1 MRFLGLIVFLF
12 CFNVNAG
19 ELSAP
24 QISVEKYFEYFND
37 KDKNAL
43 DAALDK
49 PFIFNIAGK
58 VTRWDNY
65 HEAVDFDGLEKSG
78 WSYSRIL
85 KNELIYA
92 DDITAMVDV
101 TFSRFNISNEPILK
115 SEVVY
120 FLVQRNGVWKIKSGF
135 INGNVSLGR

>member
-1 MRFLGLIVFLF
+1 MRFLGLIAFLF

-24 QISVEKYFEYFND
+24 QIAIEKYFKYFNS
-37 KDKNAL
+37 KDKKAL

-49 PFIFNIAGK
+49 PFIFNISGK

-65 HEAVDFDGLEKSG
+65 HDAVDFDGLEKSG

-101 TFSRFNISNEPILK
+101 TFSRFNISSFNKLFCLIFKLNYGSSIILLFHLAWCLPVL
-115 SEVVY
+115 SD
-120 FLVQRNGVWKIKSGF
+120 GI
-135 INGNVSLGR
+135 

>member
-1 MRFLGLIVFLF
+1 MRFIGLIAFLF

-24 QISVEKYFEYFND
+24 QIAVEKYFEYFNN
-37 KDKNAL
+37 KEKNAL

-49 PFIFNIAGK
+49 PFIFNISGK

-65 HEAVDFDGLEKSG
+65 HDAVDFDGLEKSG

-92 DDITAMVDV
+92 DDITA
-101 TFSRFNISNEPILK
+101 
-115 SEVVY
+115 
-120 FLVQRNGVWKIKSGF
+120 W
-135 INGNVSLGR
+135 

>member
-24 QISVEKYFEYFND
+24 QIAVEKYFEYFNN

-65 HEAVDFDGLEKSG
+65 HDAVDFDGLEKSG
-78 WSYSRIL
+78 WSHSRIL

-101 TFSRFNISNEPILK
+101 TVSRFNISNAPILK

-120 FLVQRNGVWKIKSGF
+120 LLVQRNDVWKIKSGF
-135 INGNVSLGR
+135 INENVSLGK

>member
-1 MRFLGLIVFLF
+1 MRFLGLIAFLF
-12 CFNVNAG
+12 CFNVHAG

-24 QISVEKYFEYFND
+24 QIAVEKYFEYFNI

-43 DAALDK
+43 DDALDK
-49 PFIFNIAGK
+49 PFIFNISGK

-65 HEAVDFDGLEKSG
+65 HDAVDFDGLEKSG
-78 WSYSRIL
+78 WSHSRIL

>member
-1 MRFLGLIVFLF
+1 MRFLGLIAFLF

-24 QISVEKYFEYFND
+24 QIAVENTLNILIVKIKSSRRCFRQTVYIQYICQGNSV
-37 KDKNAL
+37 
-43 DAALDK
+43 
-49 PFIFNIAGK
+49 
-58 VTRWDNY
+58 DNY
-65 HEAVDFDGLEKSG
+65 HDAVDFDGLEKSG

-92 DDITAMVDV
+92 DEITAMVDV